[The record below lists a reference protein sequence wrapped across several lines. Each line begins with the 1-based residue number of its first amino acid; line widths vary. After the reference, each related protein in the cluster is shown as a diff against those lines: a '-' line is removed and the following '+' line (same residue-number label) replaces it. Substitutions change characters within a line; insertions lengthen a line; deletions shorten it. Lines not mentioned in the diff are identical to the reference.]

1 MMKIPTA
8 AITND
13 FAFGDGSE
21 DFWEEDFDIDVSNE
35 TEEGDTQIRTSRGVN
50 YTTYVKADTPNQ
62 ERRQLIVKATLFAI
76 IFVPSIVYAFPPSES
91 YVLLGIMAFTFATN
105 FAITLMS
112 ANLEDK
118 ATSLELKTDTLL
130 DELNSAAST
139 LRNFQKSLETIDL
152 ESLKENVQNAR
163 TDLEPLM
170 ERLSNPSL
178 TRIVQSVESLID
190 YAEGIDFEK
199 IDKLLGTYKR
209 DGESL
214 ALVAP
219 VQETDVWF
227 EDEVQLNEEDVDPYD
242 DDFFPEE
249 EYSDEFLP

>member
-1 MMKIPTA
+1 MPKAP
-8 AITND
+8 ITND
-13 FAFGDGSE
+13 FAFGSGTE
-21 DFWEEDFDIDVSNE
+21 DEYELFENQDSDFDSDLSSGTPTLIRPNVS
-35 TEEGDTQIRTSRGVN
+35 SN

-62 ERRQLIVKATLFAI
+62 ERRRLIVRATLFAVI
-76 IFVPSIVYAFPPSES
+76 VVPSVVFAFPGVES

-152 ESLKENVQNAR
+152 DSLKENVANAR

-178 TRIVQSVESLID
+178 ERIVANVEQLLD
-190 YAEGIDFEK
+190 YAEDMDFVK
-199 IDKLLGTYKR
+199 IDRLFQTYKK
-209 DGESL
+209 DAPTITITES
-214 ALVAP
+214 
-219 VQETDVWF
+219 
-227 EDEVQLNEEDVDPYD
+227 EDWDWENDAELLPSVEVINPQD
-242 DDFFPEE
+242 DDFFPEQD
-249 EYSDEFLP
+249 YSDEFLP